1 MDKKFV
7 LWHIFLEFVNL
18 INTDFKLWRQENEF
32 ALEKLLSVLMGLTIL
47 QIR

>member
-7 LWHIFLEFVNL
+7 LWHIFLESVNL

-32 ALEKLLSVLMGLTIL
+32 ALEK
-47 QIR
+47 